1 MYSPKL
7 VSFTSFIWFNFRIVD
22 RWFIYL
28 PKMIFS
34 PFSALLISIGP
45 FACAQYSI
53 LLFYV
58 TQDYA
63 SLLLRTVYNG
73 IIEKQLPASLCKRS
87 QKWSIYPPIRLAQ
100 FTRTLSPNGF
110 FLSVL
115 SGDFLL
121 YLRWL
126 HQLTLRCNK
135 FSSFFFIANGLT
147 MTMMING
154 VCVCV
159 LITTVAIQAPHSC
172 PAAAFR
178 PFFISWGIIS
188 FIEFLVYRHA
198 HAFSLSLALNT
209 RFFR

>member
-34 PFSALLISIGP
+34 PFSSLLISIGP

-100 FTRTLSPNGF
+100 FTRTLSPNVF

-135 FSSFFFIANGLT
+135 FSSFFHYCQRLNDDDDDQW
-147 MTMMING
+147 
-154 VCVCV
+154 CVCV

-178 PFFISWGIIS
+178 PFFYFVGNNFFYWISCIS
-188 FIEFLVYRHA
+188 SRALIFP
-198 HAFSLSLALNT
+198 LSL
-209 RFFR
+209 

>member
-1 MYSPKL
+1 
-7 VSFTSFIWFNFRIVD
+7 
-22 RWFIYL
+22 
-28 PKMIFS
+28 MIFS
-34 PFSALLISIGP
+34 PFSSLLISIGP

-135 FSSFFFIANGLT
+135 FSSFFFFIANGLT

-154 VCVCV
+154 VCVWFNNNGGDSSSSFLSCSGFSSFYYFV
-159 LITTVAIQAPHSC
+159 GNHFFYWISCISSRALIFP
-172 PAAAFR
+172 
-178 PFFISWGIIS
+178 
-188 FIEFLVYRHA
+188 
-198 HAFSLSLALNT
+198 LA
-209 RFFR
+209 RSKH

>member
-34 PFSALLISIGP
+34 PFSSLLLSIGP

-135 FSSFFFIANGLT
+135 FSSFFFFIANGLT
-147 MTMMING
+147 TTMMING
-154 VCVCV
+154 VCV
-159 LITTVAIQAPHSC
+159 
-172 PAAAFR
+172 
-178 PFFISWGIIS
+178 
-188 FIEFLVYRHA
+188 
-198 HAFSLSLALNT
+198 
-209 RFFR
+209 

>member
-34 PFSALLISIGP
+34 PFSSLLLSIGP

-115 SGDFLL
+115 SGDFFLL

-135 FSSFFFIANGLT
+135 FSSFF
-147 MTMMING
+147 
-154 VCVCV
+154 
-159 LITTVAIQAPHSC
+159 
-172 PAAAFR
+172 
-178 PFFISWGIIS
+178 
-188 FIEFLVYRHA
+188 
-198 HAFSLSLALNT
+198 SLLPTA
-209 RFFR
+209 